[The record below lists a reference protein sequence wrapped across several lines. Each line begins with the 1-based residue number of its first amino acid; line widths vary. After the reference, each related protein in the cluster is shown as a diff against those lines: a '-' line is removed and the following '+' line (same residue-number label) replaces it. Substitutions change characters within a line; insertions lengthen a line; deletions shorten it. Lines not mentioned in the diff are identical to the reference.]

1 MKNEA
6 NEDLTAEAVRDLQL
20 SIRYVF
26 INYPVERL
34 KAIHWDLYRGWV
46 YNSAVTVSAEE
57 ITDMLMYYE
66 MFEDFID
73 DLFKYCQH
81 LNMTALKDSSVD
93 I

>member
-1 MKNEA
+1 MENKE
-6 NEDLTAEAVRDLQL
+6 NEDLTPEAVRDLQL

-34 KAIHWDLYRGWV
+34 KAIHWELYRGWV

-66 MFEDFID
+66 FFEDFID

-81 LNMTALKDSSVD
+81 LNKTALKDSPVD
-93 I
+93 M